1 MPKNNNKLVAF
12 TTLLALCVVVFG
24 AYVRLSDAGLGCP
37 DWPGCYGYF
46 GPPTSV
52 NELSDVSK
60 MFPDQPVDAK
70 KAWTE
75 MVHRYLATALGFLI
89 FILFCLSIRNKLSQQ
104 PTPTADNKTK
114 LAAVLF
120 LLVVFQ
126 GLLGMWTVTL
136 KVHPMIVL
144 AHLAGGMSTLALL
157 FYFYKKLTPSNLP
170 VVKTKKISVALLLGF
185 FLLIIQIMLGGWTS
199 SNYAALGCPDLPFCY
214 GQLWPDNMDFS
225 MAFWYWQSFGI
236 NYEGGLLPPP
246 AKTAI
251 HFTHRIGAVITLLV
265 LSALGA
271 QYLRN
276 SSRNI
281 RAAAWYFLVALITQF
296 VLGIIMVW
304 SSINIVLATM
314 HNGFAALLLLSFVN
328 LLYALKHR

>member
-1 MPKNNNKLVAF
+1 MLKHNKKLVAF
-12 TTLLALCVVVFG
+12 TTLLAFCVVVFG

-46 GPPTSV
+46 GPPSSPG
-52 NELSDVSK
+52 ELADTEK
-60 MFPDQPVDAK
+60 LFPDQPFNST

-75 MVHRYLATALGFLI
+75 MVHRYLATTLGFLI
-89 FILFCLSIRNKLSQQ
+89 LILFYFGIKNRSSVQQ
-104 PTPTADNKTK
+104 TTNTDNKIMLPT
-114 LAAVLF
+114 VLL

-144 AHLAGGMSTLALL
+144 AHLVGGMSTLALL
-157 FYFYKKLTPSNLP
+157 FYFYKKLTSSSLP
-170 VVKTKKISVALLLGF
+170 VDKTKKITGALLIGF
-185 FLLIIQIMLGGWTS
+185 ILLIIQIMLGGWTS
-199 SNYAALGCPDLPFCY
+199 SNYAALGCPDIPLCY

-225 MAFWYWQSFGI
+225 TAFWSWQSFGS
-236 NYEGGLLPPP
+236 NYEGGLLPPS

-265 LSALGA
+265 LSALGIQYLRSTSANIRTAA
-271 QYLRN
+271 QYL
-276 SSRNI
+276 
-281 RAAAWYFLVALITQF
+281 LGALITQF

-304 SSINIVLATM
+304 SSINIVLATA
-314 HNGFAALLLLSFVN
+314 HNGFAALLLLSFIN
-328 LLYALKHR
+328 LLYALKQR

>member
-46 GPPTSV
+46 GPPSSPG
-52 NELSDVSK
+52 ELSDASK

-89 FILFCLSIRNKLSQQ
+89 FILFCLSIRNKPSQQ

-114 LAAVLF
+114 LATVLF

-281 RAAAWYFLVALITQF
+281 RAAAWYFLAALITQF